1 MTKHIGIV
9 ACSSEG
15 AALCYRTICLEGK
28 EWLGA
33 FNHPEIS
40 MHTFSLGLFID
51 ALEDDNWEGVAELM
65 LRSAHKLKQAGADF
79 LICPDN
85 TIHQAL
91 PMVIPKS
98 PLPWMHIAEEVA
110 NEATKQNLKR
120 LLILGTT
127 MLMNG
132 PVYMQKLDKVGIGH
146 MTPDEKRKKKISNI
160 IFQELVLGEIS
171 ESSRRFYS
179 ETINEY
185 KKQGCD
191 GVVLGCT
198 EIPLLVQQE
207 HSSLKILDSTRILA
221 RAALEAAVK
230 DD

>member
-1 MTKHIGIV
+1 MTKYIGIV

-15 AALCYRTICLEGK
+15 AALCYRSICLEGPK
-28 EWLGA
+28 LLGA
-33 FNHPEIS
+33 FNHPELS
-40 MHTFSLGLFID
+40 MHTFSLGLFLQ
-51 ALEDDNWEGVAELM
+51 ALEDDDWSGVSELM
-65 LRSAHKLKQAGADF
+65 LRSANKLKEAGADF

-91 PMVIPKS
+91 PLLIPHS
-98 PLPWMHIAEEVA
+98 PLPWLHIAEEVA
-110 NEATKQNLKR
+110 NEASKQNLKQ

-132 PVYMQKLDKVGIGH
+132 PVYREKLDKVGIKH
-146 MTPDEKRKKKISNI
+146 MTPDDKRKKKVSHI

-171 ESSRRFYS
+171 ESSRRFYT

-207 HSSLKILDSTRILA
+207 HSPLPILDSTRILA
-221 RAALEAAVK
+221 RAALAAAIK